1 MDQRES
7 IESTIIKSER
17 INKPCEPKPTM
28 DMQCDAIMEILAEC
42 SGTAYELHYVK
53 IPQKIITIDF
63 DIKGEDGN
71 KSFEKNLEAATKW
84 SKTYA
89 ELNKSGSGSHL
100 HLDMS
105 AEKLAAAFDK
115 LASDL
120 YTIASDIVERW
131 SQSLISLSDL
141 SNDISLRT
149 PDVIKKEL
157 KHAKNPMEIKR
168 LNKELTAYYKDHKKR
183 KGGRK

>member
-1 MDQRES
+1 MDDKQFNEDIQKLRS
-7 IESTIIKSER
+7 VD
-17 INKPCEPKPTM
+17 NKIQE
-28 DMQCDAIMEILAEC
+28 
-42 SGTAYELHYVK
+42 
-53 IPQKIITIDF
+53 F
-63 DIKGEDGN
+63 R
-71 KSFEKNLEAATKW
+71 FEAVEEW
-84 SKTYA
+84 P
-89 ELNKSGSGSHL
+89 
-100 HLDMS
+100 

-120 YTIASDIVERW
+120 YAIANDFIERW

-183 KGGRK
+183 KGGHK

>member
-1 MDQRES
+1 MDDKQFVED
-7 IESTIIKSER
+7 IDKLKSVDNKIQEVRFEASEER
-17 INKPCEPKPTM
+17 
-28 DMQCDAIMEILAEC
+28 
-42 SGTAYELHYVK
+42 
-53 IPQKIITIDF
+53 
-63 DIKGEDGN
+63 
-71 KSFEKNLEAATKW
+71 
-84 SKTYA
+84 
-89 ELNKSGSGSHL
+89 
-100 HLDMS
+100 
-105 AEKLAAAFDK
+105 LAAAFDK

-120 YTIASDIVERW
+120 YVIANDFVKRW

-183 KGGRK
+183 KGENK